1 MPFYIC
7 HLYESSIRVS
17 ITYVIWTE
25 CLCIHRGRGGE
36 KLVIRYAR
44 TKWMAP
50 DKCCEI
56 FLYIGPAK
64 YTTASPPLRKMP
76 LFSST
81 IITFIL
87 SYAIIRIYTILHIY
101 LQISKTEGPVELHWV
116 IGLSVLEKTN
126 LVFFWRISFMLSRI
140 RPPS

>member
-1 MPFYIC
+1 MRGYSWQSVRSKACFFTYVIYMSHLYECEYYIC
-7 HLYESSIRVS
+7 HLNW
-17 ITYVIWTE
+17 VI
-25 CLCIHRGRGGE
+25 CVQRGREVE

-50 DKCCEI
+50 DKCCGI
-56 FLYIGPAK
+56 FLCIGPAK
-64 YTTASPPLRKMP
+64 YTRASPPLRKML

-87 SYAIIRIYTILHIY
+87 SYAIIRICTILHIY

-116 IGLSVLEKTN
+116 IGLRKL
-126 LVFFWRISFMLSRI
+126 I
-140 RPPS
+140 